1 MQVDVKKYLFVG
13 PKADKEQFFS
23 KAQAAGIVEFI
34 HPEGKRQ
41 LALPSET
48 QKYAQAIKTL
58 RGYVQ
63 GQQIMKKDFDLAQRI
78 VEEVLK
84 AKEVKQSAEDD
95 IRKKS
100 QELEY
105 IAPFGNFSMES
116 VHQIEKETGR
126 KVRFYYGKA
135 SKHFDE
141 KQKELININSVEG
154 TDYFIAIT
162 VEPIQLKDLLEIH
175 VIHSAP
181 HLRDHIHQLENLVT
195 KKNEELKTLTRY
207 NWLLH
212 YAFVHELNQ
221 ANLDFAKG
229 APRNLLDDGLFV
241 IEGWVPNSKKSDL
254 AQLTSSLNIYT
265 EEVAIDKNET
275 IPTYLE
281 NKGYKRVGEDVI
293 HIFDVP
299 SHQDKDP
306 SAWVLVAF
314 SLFFA
319 MIVGDAGYGMIFL
332 LAALAMKYKIKNL
345 NGAAKRFV
353 SLVTIVSVACILWGT
368 LMNSFFAISFAP
380 DNFWRLHA
388 FNTWMLNKKADFHVK
403 AHDDVYEY
411 WLKKYP
417 KIAQAKDGKEFIQAA
432 QKENGSNEIIDK
444 FSGNILLELAL
455 LIGSIHII
463 LGMLRYVRKIP
474 TGIGWV
480 LFIIGCYLYFP
491 YYLNAT
497 SLLHF
502 IFGMPKAYG
511 ATFGVQLIYGGVG
524 IAVLIAII
532 KGGFSGIFEC
542 MAAIQI
548 FADIMSYLRI
558 YALGYAGS
566 IVATQI
572 NEMAV
577 HLPLAIAIVA
587 AVAAH
592 ALNII
597 LSVMGGV
604 IHGLRLNFL
613 EWYRYSFEGGGK
625 KFKPLELHFFE

>member
-1 MQVDVKKYLFVG
+1 MQVDVKKILFVG
-13 PKADKEQFFS
+13 PKADKEYFFS

-34 HPEGKRQ
+34 HPDGKRQ
-41 LALPSET
+41 LALPIET
-48 QKYAQAIKTL
+48 QDYVQAIKVL

-63 GQQIMKKDFDLAQRI
+63 SQQVMKKDLDLAKEIAQ
-78 VEEVLK
+78 EVLK
-84 AKEVKQSAEDD
+84 AKEERHQAEEA

-100 QELEY
+100 HELEY
-105 IAPFGNFSMES
+105 VAPFGNFSMDS
-116 VHQIEKETGR
+116 LHDIEKETDR
-126 KVRFYYGKA
+126 KVRFYYGKT
-135 SKHFDE
+135 SKHFETKE
-141 KQKELININSVEG
+141 KALLTINSIEG

-162 VEPIQLKDLLEIH
+162 REPVQLKDLLEVH
-175 VIHSAP
+175 VTTSAP
-181 HLRDHIHQLENLVT
+181 ALKMHIGELEQLVA
-195 KKNEELKTLTRY
+195 KKNEELKELTRY

-212 YAFVHELNQ
+212 YAFVHELNR
-221 ANLDFAKG
+221 ANFNFAKE
-229 APRNLLDDGLFV
+229 APRHLLDDSLFV
-241 IEGWVPNSKKSDL
+241 IEGWVPNNKRDALS
-254 AQLTSSLNIYT
+254 QLITPLNIYAD
-265 EEVAIDKNET
+265 EVAIDKNQT

-281 NKGYKRVGEDVI
+281 NKGYKKVGEDVI

-332 LAALAMKYKIKNL
+332 IAALVMKYKIKDL
-345 NGAAKRFV
+345 KGAAKRFV
-353 SLVTIVSVACILWGT
+353 SLVTILSIACILWGT
-368 LMNSFFAISFAP
+368 MMNSFFAISFAP
-380 DNFWRLHA
+380 DSFLRKHSL
-388 FNTWMLNKKADFHVK
+388 NTWLLDKKADFHLK
-403 AHDDVYEY
+403 AHDDVYDY
-411 WLKKYP
+411 WVKKYP
-417 KIAQAKDGKEFIQAA
+417 EIAKAKDGQEFIQAA
-432 QKENGSNEIIDK
+432 QGPNGSNEVIDK
-444 FSGNILLELAL
+444 FGGNILLELAL
-455 LIGSIHII
+455 FIGSIHII

-474 TGIGWV
+474 TGIGWI

-491 YYLNAT
+491 YYLDAT

-502 IFGMPKAYG
+502 IFGIPKTYG
-511 ATFGVQLIYGGVG
+511 AMFGLQLIYGGVG
-524 IAVLIAII
+524 IAMLIAII
-532 KGGFSGIFEC
+532 KGGFAGIFEC

-587 AVAAH
+587 VIASH
-592 ALNII
+592 ALNIV